1 MRRSLFWLR
10 VAMGVCLGDPD
21 GSDWEARVLDLY
33 SAYKQRRFCSS
44 TPTLFNAGT
53 LHPQLSSCF
62 VYKVE
67 DTLTS
72 IVGRGIAENAMCSK
86 WPVASAARG
95 PRAARAR

>member
-1 MRRSLFWLR
+1 
-10 VAMGVCLGDPD
+10 MGVCLGDPD

-53 LHPQLSSCF
+53 PHPQLSSCF

-72 IVGRGIAENAMCSK
+72 IVGRGIAGERDVLEVGR
-86 WPVASAARG
+86 WPRRLVG
-95 PRAARAR
+95 PRCAARAR